1 LREGSHRQIHSEGSI
16 VPALVVL
23 DNSLKNPLR
32 PWCAA
37 MEATIYRLDLRVFAS
52 AFGSTKAAHPLT
64 RACHPLAKK

>member
-1 LREGSHRQIHSEGSI
+1 
-16 VPALVVL
+16 
-23 DNSLKNPLR
+23 
-32 PWCAA
+32 